1 MAYVINKS
9 DGTALITLE
18 DATVDNSTS
27 LTLVGRNYIGYG
39 EAQNENFLYL
49 LENFANAGAPSK
61 PIAGQL
67 WFDTTNN
74 NLKIY
79 DADKWVEVGFASISD
94 EPPSDAPV
102 GAFWFKSPFNTLH
115 VWNGNDWIFI
125 GPETAEGYPLTRA
138 KSRTILAT
146 NGITYPII
154 EITANGIVTAIVS
167 SNQFTIADSNP
178 VAGFTTLEAGITLN
192 QQTFLAGNLIGNA
205 SSATR
210 LENTRAINGIGFNGT
225 QDITIEAPT
234 PESHKPGAY
243 LTGPDFDGSSDTTWN
258 VNATSQNNIGTVV
271 ARNST
276 GGFSAGLITA
286 DLSGNVTGNVTANVG
301 TSRFDVVEANRFV
314 GPSLSG
320 NAFSATKLR
329 TARNINGVAF
339 DGQADITVTANATTL
354 TGTQLATNVVNTSIE
369 TVGTLTSLDVAG
381 RTTIGNN
388 VTLQG
393 GSILSGLTATREFQI
408 VADDGTDTTNIRV
421 ISPLVSQSAGTGAN
435 GALVPN
441 TDSDVDLGK
450 TNAKFDNVHANT
462 FIGDLQGNADTATLA
477 TTATNIA
484 GGAAGSIAY
493 QTASGATSLLP
504 AGTPNQVLSTRGT
517 GAAPVWVDDVFQ
529 SSQTIKLKNARTING
544 VNFDGTANI
553 TIADDTKVALTG
565 DTMTGFLTLH
575 SNPTANMHATT
586 KQYVDSEISA
596 AVAAIPNPY
605 WAGATTL
612 ANVQATYSSFPAG
625 TIVSFWDERS
635 YSRPAN
641 SNGGSVSI
649 VDRYRRKVE
658 KQPNGSWIDVG

>member
-49 LENFANAGAPSK
+49 LENFANEGAPSK

-79 DADKWVEVGFASISD
+79 DADKWVEVGFAAISD

-225 QDITIEAPT
+225 QDITIEAAT

-243 LTGPDFDGSSDTTWN
+243 LTGPDFDGSNDTTWN

-301 TSRFDVVEANRFV
+301 TSRFDVVEANRFI

-339 DGQADITVTANATTL
+339 DGQADITVTASATTL
-354 TGTQLATNVVNTSIE
+354 TGTQLATHVVNTSIE
-369 TVGTLTSLDVAG
+369 TLGTLTSLEVAG

-388 VTLQG
+388 VTLEG
-393 GSILSGLTATREFQI
+393 GSILS
-408 VADDGTDTTNIRV
+408 
-421 ISPLVSQSAGTGAN
+421 
-435 GALVPN
+435 
-441 TDSDVDLGK
+441 
-450 TNAKFDNVHANT
+450 
-462 FIGDLQGNADTATLA
+462 
-477 TTATNIA
+477 
-484 GGAAGSIAY
+484 
-493 QTASGATSLLP
+493 
-504 AGTPNQVLSTRGT
+504 
-517 GAAPVWVDDVFQ
+517 
-529 SSQTIKLKNARTING
+529 
-544 VNFDGTANI
+544 
-553 TIADDTKVALTG
+553 
-565 DTMTGFLTLH
+565 
-575 SNPTANMHATT
+575 
-586 KQYVDSEISA
+586 
-596 AVAAIPNPY
+596 
-605 WAGATTL
+605 
-612 ANVQATYSSFPAG
+612 
-625 TIVSFWDERS
+625 
-635 YSRPAN
+635 
-641 SNGGSVSI
+641 
-649 VDRYRRKVE
+649 
-658 KQPNGSWIDVG
+658 